1 MTDHRSP
8 DTRFATSRLEENEG
22 PASNPT
28 ENRTMG
34 EIIAARFSRRG
45 FLKGSLA
52 VSAIAA
58 TVSPLA
64 LVSADEARAAEGSAF
79 SFDELEAGIDDKQHD
94 LHVDDQVFVDF
105 SAGYFLTKEL
115 QLKFE
120 AQNLTDESYYVYTG
134 RNAYNAQYEEYGPT
148 YKLGLT
154 FTHF

>member
-1 MTDHRSP
+1 MLGWENDKLSL
-8 DTRFATSRLEENEG
+8 RL
-22 PASNPT
+22 
-28 ENRTMG
+28 
-34 EIIAARFSRRG
+34 
-45 FLKGSLA
+45 
-52 VSAIAA
+52 SANYKSDYLYE
-58 TVSPLA
+58 V
-64 LVSADEARAAEGSAF
+64 
-79 SFDELEAGIDDKQHD
+79 AGIDDEQHD